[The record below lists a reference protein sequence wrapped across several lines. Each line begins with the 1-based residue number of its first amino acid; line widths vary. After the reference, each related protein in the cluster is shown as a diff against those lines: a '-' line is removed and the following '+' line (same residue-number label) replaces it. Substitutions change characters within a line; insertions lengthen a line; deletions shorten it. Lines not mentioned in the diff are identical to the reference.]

1 MDKQDEGVS
10 EEEVIESLGTIDE
23 IVNFT
28 LSEIPVSKLVK
39 EKLNLNRK
47 LKTWEIVLLTTT
59 SIIWVPLLFV
69 FLVAIFLIYVCLWS
83 GVIAL
88 GSASISCLASSLVSI
103 LGLIDIFT
111 SNISSGIFLIA
122 IGMMMLGCGI
132 LLGLVTIKFSKI
144 MIIVCKKILL
154 KIKTLFVRKGE
165 KYES

>member
-103 LGLIDIFT
+103 PGLIDIFT